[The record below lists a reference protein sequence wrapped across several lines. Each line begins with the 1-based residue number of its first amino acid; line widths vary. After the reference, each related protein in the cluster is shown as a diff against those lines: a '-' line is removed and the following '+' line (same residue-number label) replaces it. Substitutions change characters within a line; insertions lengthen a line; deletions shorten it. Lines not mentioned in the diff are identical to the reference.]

1 MTRST
6 EMNINS
12 DSTTEAQSREDFYTE
27 EFELGESEVIAQ
39 AEGDL
44 EPYGSYDAL
53 AQENQKMGTT
63 IERLRNQLR
72 REYVVSNR
80 LRRLRNQYRLTTEE
94 LSDQVTQL
102 LSESQE
108 QGEIGSSDGE
118 KKGLSSLQRIEEEP
132 EVNGPVAASQGYNKY
147 YPDVPEFHGD
157 HDKWDS
163 WRLHLQSK
171 FRASA
176 MLVPT
181 EQARIDYICDHC
193 KSIAIEIIKT
203 RCLDG
208 TQSTAQEVLEDLRNV
223 YGELMQLARLSR
235 DFTAQIST

>member
-1 MTRST
+1 
-6 EMNINS
+6 MNINS
-12 DSTTEAQSREDFYTE
+12 DSTTEAQPREDFYTE
-27 EFELGESEVIAQ
+27 EFELGKIEVIAQ

-53 AQENQKMGTT
+53 AQENQNMGST

-72 REYVVSNR
+72 REYNVSNL
-80 LRRLRNQYRLTTEE
+80 LRRLRNQYRLTTEK

-118 KKGLSSLQRIEEEP
+118 KKGLSLLQRIEEEP
-132 EVNGPVAASQGYNKY
+132 EVNGPVAASQGYNNY

-157 HDKWDS
+157 RDKRDS

-176 MLVPT
+176 MLFPT
-181 EQARIDYICDHC
+181 EKARIDYICDHC
-193 KSIAIEIIKT
+193 KFIALI
-203 RCLDG
+203 
-208 TQSTAQEVLEDLRNV
+208 SLR
-223 YGELMQLARLSR
+223 LAV
-235 DFTAQIST
+235 